1 MDLHVPLLPSDHRT
15 AGHGGWLYERLDEL
29 ISPAGVSL
37 NGGHAWDPRI
47 RRPRAVRRIL
57 FGGRLGAGEAY
68 VDGDW
73 DCEALDALAA
83 RLLASGI
90 ELGLTPRS
98 PVAFLSELRGILINR
113 QSRARARADVL
124 SHYEMGAN
132 LYAAMLGPTMTYS
145 CGYWQTATT
154 LDEAQYAK
162 HELVCH
168 KLHLKAGMRVLDV
181 GCGWGAFASHAAE
194 RYGVHVVGITLSPSQ
209 AQEARRRSAGLPVEI
224 REQDYR
230 DVPDRFDRI
239 VSIGMLEHVGRGNYR
254 TFFDAM
260 ARALRPGGLLLVHT
274 IGCLTSERRSD
285 PWIARYVFPGSVVP
299 SAAQLMRASEGLLVL
314 EDWHS
319 FGADYD
325 RTVMAWHQRFDE
337 AWPRLA
343 GSYSD
348 RFRRLWRYYLLTT
361 AGAFRA
367 RHNQLWQLVLSPEGV
382 AGGYRRVCS

>member
-1 MDLHVPLLPSDHRT
+1 MDLHVPLLPSDQRT
-15 AGHGGWLYERLDEL
+15 AGHGGWLYEQLDEL

-83 RLLASGI
+83 RLLAAGI
-90 ELGLTPRS
+90 EPSLTPRS
-98 PVAFLSELRGILINR
+98 PVAFLNELRGILINR
-113 QSRARARADVL
+113 QSRARARADVM
-124 SHYEMGAN
+124 SHYEMGAD

-145 CGYWQTATT
+145 CGYWRDAST

-168 KLHLKAGMRVLDV
+168 KLQLKAGMRMLDV
-181 GCGWGAFASHAAE
+181 GCGWGTFASHAAE

-239 VSIGMLEHVGRGNYR
+239 VSIGMLEHVGPGNYR

-260 ARALRPGGLLLVHT
+260 ARALKPGGLLLVHT
-274 IGCLTSERRSD
+274 IGCLTTERTSD

-299 SAAQLMRASEGLLVL
+299 SAAQLMRASEGLFIL

-343 GSYSD
+343 ASYSD